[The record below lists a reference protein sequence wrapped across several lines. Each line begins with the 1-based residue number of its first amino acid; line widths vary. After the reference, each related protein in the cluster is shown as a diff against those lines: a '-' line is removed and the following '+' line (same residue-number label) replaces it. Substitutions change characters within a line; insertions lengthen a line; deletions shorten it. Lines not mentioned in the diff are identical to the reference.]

1 MPWGSVMKKKKL
13 FFTVPACL
21 LIIYAIAG
29 GVGEGTAM
37 DTKKGT
43 TEQASFA
50 GGCFWCLE
58 HAFEGRD
65 GVIDAVSGYAGGA
78 ETDATYEKV
87 CSGNTGHY
95 EAVQV
100 AYDPSR
106 VTYRQLL
113 DVYWRNIDPTDAGG
127 SFADRGSQYRSA
139 IFYHTDEQR
148 LLAEKSK
155 EELNASRRYEK
166 PVATEILPF
175 PGFYRAEEYHQDYA
189 RKNADRYE
197 AYRVGSGRAR
207 YLEKMW
213 GDEERTV
220 PAAFEKPSPDQLRK
234 KLTPLQYHVTQ
245 ENGTEPPFDNEYWD
259 NKREGI
265 YVDVVSGEPLFSSR
279 DKYDSRTGWPSFTK
293 PIKPDAV
300 VTKEDRSL
308 FHVRTEVRST
318 AADSHLGHVFDD
330 GPAPTGLRYCMNSA
344 ALRFIPREAMEREG
358 YGAYLTLFE

>member
-1 MPWGSVMKKKKL
+1 MKKKNL

-21 LIIYAIAG
+21 LIMYAIAG
-29 GVGEGTAM
+29 GFEEGTAM
-37 DTKKGT
+37 ENTKVT
-43 TEQASFA
+43 TAQAIFA

-65 GVIDAVSGYAGGA
+65 GVIAAISGYAGGT

-87 CSGNTGHY
+87 CSGRTGHY

-100 AYDPSR
+100 TYDPSR

-113 DVYWRNIDPTDAGG
+113 DIYWRNIDPTDTGG

-139 IFYHTDEQR
+139 IFYHTDEER

-166 PVATEILPF
+166 PVATEILPLS
-175 PGFYRAEEYHQDYA
+175 GFYRAEEYHQDYT
-189 RKNADRYE
+189 RKNPDRYE

-245 ENGTEPPFDNEYWD
+245 ENGTEPPFHNEYWD
-259 NKREGI
+259 NKGEGI

-344 ALRFIPREAMEREG
+344 ALRFIPSEAMEREG
-358 YGAYLTLFE
+358 YGAYLTLFK